1 MIMKTRYIFA
11 ISILALSACVKNTE
25 PSELEGVQMTFT
37 AYQEGS
43 EMTRTTVLDGGTQVY
58 WEPSDEIKVFFRGS
72 SGRFVSQ
79 NKENAAITGFSGT
92 INIIVG
98 ANEGATS
105 NNLVW
110 GLYPYQDDAWFSG
123 SYVKTELPSEQTGR
137 AGSFDK
143 NTHISIAQS
152 SGLDLAFY
160 NVCGGVRFS
169 LLHEGIQ
176 RISFEGNN
184 NETLAGK
191 IKISFEDGIPL
202 VTEVSEDKK
211 VLYLTPPDNHAFQT
225 GQWYYFEALPGTLS
239 NGYKMVFYTLT
250 GVDSYISYD
259 KVSIKRGVFG
269 SIADVD
275 KDLEFDDNTSWERQL
290 NKGLFSNANLNDD
303 NCISANNN
311 YYPVEALWDGS
322 GLSQSPHFFASDF
335 TIPSPSWL
343 TIDLGQTVK
352 ISKIETLPR
361 IGYTVF
367 QGGHPREFE
376 FWGST
381 APSGK
386 LSPESDNP
394 LGFDDSWFCLGKFTQ
409 PKPSGYSSEGLVTVI
424 TSEDVDAFNRGNVF
438 VLDPH
443 EYPNCFDDVRFL
455 RIVFANTF
463 ATFELGHDYS
473 NRIVYLGEIT
483 PWELVTIE

>member
-1 MIMKTRYIFA
+1 MKTRYILFA
-11 ISILALSACVKNTE
+11 VVALMISACARNNE
-25 PSELEGVQMTFT
+25 PSEPEGMQMTFT
-37 AYQEGS
+37 AYHEGP
-43 EMTRTTVLDGGTQVY
+43 EMTRTSVQDGETQVY
-58 WEPSDEIKVFFRGS
+58 WEPADEIKVFFNVSG
-72 SGRFVSQ
+72 GRFVSQ
-79 NKENAAITGFSGT
+79 NTENATVATFTGT
-92 INIIVG
+92 IDVVAG
-98 ANEGATS
+98 ANEGGNANYTT
-105 NNLVW
+105 W
-110 GLYPYQDDAWFSG
+110 GLYPYRSDATSDG
-123 SYVKTELPSEQTGR
+123 SSVTTTLPAEQTGR
-137 AGSFDK
+137 AGSFAR
-143 NTHISIAQS
+143 NTNITVAQS
-152 SGLDLAFY
+152 SGLNLAFY

-211 VLYLTPPDNHAFQT
+211 VLYLTLPDNQAFQT

-239 NGYKMVFYTLT
+239 NGYKMVFYTMT
-250 GVDSYISYD
+250 GVDSYVSYD

-275 KDLEFDDNTSWERQL
+275 KDLEFDENTSWERQL

-303 NCISANNN
+303 NCKSANNY

-322 GLSQSPHFFASDF
+322 GLSQIPHFFASDS

-343 TIDLGQTVK
+343 TIDLGQTVR

-361 IGYTVF
+361 IGYMVF
-367 QGGHPREFE
+367 QGSHPREFE

-381 APSGK
+381 APSGE
-386 LSPESDNP
+386 LSSESDNP

-409 PKPSGYSSEGLVTVI
+409 PKPSGYSSEGLVTDI
-424 TSEDVDAFNRGNVF
+424 TMEDVDTFNSGNVF

-455 RIVFANTF
+455 RIVFAKTF
-463 ATFELGHDYS
+463 TTFELGHDCS
-473 NRIVYLGEIT
+473 NKMVYLGEIT
-483 PWELVTIE
+483 PWELVKIE